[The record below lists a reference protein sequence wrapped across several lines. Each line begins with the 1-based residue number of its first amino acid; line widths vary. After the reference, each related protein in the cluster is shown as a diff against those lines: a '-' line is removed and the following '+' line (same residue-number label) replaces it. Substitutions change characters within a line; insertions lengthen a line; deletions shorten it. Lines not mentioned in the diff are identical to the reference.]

1 MANIGLRTRS
11 ASSESRYNTG
21 PGGHIPQFGILV
33 ETTPPT
39 IIKPS
44 LPITIGA
51 QYLPDSSNPSMSTEL
66 TKPPVAITKR
76 ALKIQSRM
84 RERQIFLHADAEN
97 QDTHNTTRRIPI
109 TIAKR
114 LVFCAPVLCI
124 RVE

>member
-1 MANIGLRTRS
+1 ML
-11 ASSESRYNTG
+11 
-21 PGGHIPQFGILV
+21 PQFCIRV
-33 ETTPPT
+33 KITPTT

-44 LPITIGA
+44 MPITIGA
-51 QYLPDSSNPSMSTEL
+51 QYLPDSSNPSMRTEL
-66 TKPPVAITKR
+66 TKPTVAITKR

-84 RERQIFLHADAEN
+84 RERHISLHPSAEN
-97 QDTHNTTRRIPI
+97 QDIHHTTRRIPI